1 MAYTP
6 TNWKDRVVE
15 KPRTYRMQDNGD
27 GTITLIPEPGT
38 IYEPGTP
45 VNAVNLNK
53 LENGLQ
59 AAAAVADSAM
69 PKSGGQ
75 FTGYVRTAASA
86 GNIGDSGSSGINF
99 EVSSGSNNDDAFM
112 AFHVPNNFAF
122 KFGIDRA
129 TKRLAVGGWSLGA
142 NKYKL
147 WDERDLRVN
156 DGVLEFFDG
165 GAWKPVG
172 FDPRTMELNSFNHF
186 AGQIIVGA
194 KSYSDILTV
203 NGKGVLSEFVIYVFA
218 PSNSEKLG
226 VSLVTDGNEVP
237 LYIYDNISGSAVTP
251 VVPGGSQFNQTNAAY
266 TRIVEFNS
274 LAAYESSLIIRL
286 RNEFGFDVGNVQVAL
301 RGVYY
306 T

>member
-45 VNAVNLNK
+45 VNAANLNK

-75 FTGYVRTAASA
+75 FTGRVRTAASA
-86 GNIGDSGSSGINF
+86 GNIGDPGSTGTIFEVVSGST
-99 EVSSGSNNDDAFM
+99 NDDAFM
-112 AFHVPNNFAF
+112 TFHVPDNIAF

-129 TKRLAVGGWSLGA
+129 TKRLAVGGWTLGA
-142 NKYKL
+142 NKYKI
-147 WDERDLRVN
+147 WDERDLRIN
-156 DGVLEFFDG
+156 NGNFEYYDGSG
-165 GAWKPVG
+165 WKPVG
-172 FDPRTMELNSFNHF
+172 FDPRTMTYNHIAHAVRDVGVDPNSYVDVVS
-186 AGQIIVGA
+186 I
-194 KSYSDILTV
+194 S
-203 NGKGVLSEFVIYVFA
+203 GKGVLAELKAYVY
-218 PSNSEKLG
+218 PSSIAYYFG
-226 VSLVTDGNEVP
+226 VSLVVDGVEKQYFQSVSQEAMSVFYTGGFSLGGTGSP
-237 LYIYDNISGSAVTP
+237 SVFHLSHYIP
-251 VVPGGSQFNQTNAAY
+251 
-266 TRIVEFNS
+266 FNS
-274 LAAYESSLIIRL
+274 SLKVRIRNTNSSSGASIVASV
-286 RNEFGFDVGNVQVAL
+286 VG
-301 RGVYY
+301 GYY

>member
-6 TNWKDRVVE
+6 TNWKDRVIE

-86 GNIGDSGSSGINF
+86 GNIGDSGNSGTKF
-99 EVSSGSNNDDAFM
+99 EVTSGSTNDDAFM
-112 AFHVPNNFAF
+112 AFNVLNNFAL

-129 TKRLAVGGWSLGA
+129 TRRLAVGGWSLGT

-165 GAWKPVG
+165 GVWKPVG
-172 FDPRTMELNSFNHF
+172 GVKSVQRGEATIESGNQTINITISPVNPNKAFVNLN
-186 AGQIIVGA
+186 
-194 KSYSDILTV
+194 
-203 NGKGVLSEFVIYVFA
+203 FVIA
-218 PSNSEKLG
+218 DGSMTLNAMLTSTTNLRINKAGTSQLSSPTG
-226 VSLVTDGNEVP
+226 VAWEV
-237 LYIYDNISGSAVTP
+237 I
-251 VVPGGSQFNQTNAAY
+251 
-266 TRIVEFNS
+266 EF
-274 LAAYESSLIIRL
+274 Y
-286 RNEFGFDVGNVQVAL
+286 
-301 RGVYY
+301 
-306 T
+306 

>member
-38 IYEPGTP
+38 IYELGTP
-45 VNAVNLNK
+45 VNAANLNK

-75 FTGYVRTAASA
+75 FTGHVKTAASA
-86 GNIGDSGSSGINF
+86 GNIGDSGSTGTKF
-99 EVSSGSNNDDAFM
+99 EVVSGSANDDAFM
-112 AFHVPNNFAF
+112 TFHVPNNFAF

-129 TKRLAVGGWSLGA
+129 TKRLAVGGWSLGT

-172 FDPRTMELNSFNHF
+172 FDPRSMTLNMINGSSEINLS
-186 AGQIIVGA
+186 AGTSMDIFVVDG
-194 KSYSDILTV
+194 SGILTELQWV
-203 NGKGVLSEFVIYVFA
+203 FEVSTGSPRALHMNVVADGV
-218 PSNSEKLG
+218 EK
-226 VSLVTDGNEVP
+226 P
-237 LYIYDNISGSAVTP
+237 LN
-251 VVPGGSQFNQTNAAY
+251 
-266 TRIVEFNS
+266 FNS
-274 LAAYESSLIIRL
+274 GGEAFRPSFYGWQSVSSSSGETKIQFTNLQFKFNSSLIL
-286 RNEFGFDVGNVQVAL
+286 RVKNLSAGSVRATVFFNGG
-301 RGVYY
+301 YY
-306 T
+306 S